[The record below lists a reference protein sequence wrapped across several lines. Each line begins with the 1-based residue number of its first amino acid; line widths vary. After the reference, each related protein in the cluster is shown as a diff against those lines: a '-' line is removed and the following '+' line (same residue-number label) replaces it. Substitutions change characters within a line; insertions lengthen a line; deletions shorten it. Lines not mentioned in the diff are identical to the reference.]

1 VLMYFTGESVVP
13 KELNR
18 MLRISDDV
26 IRHIIVRVEPQHVD
40 MTRIEQPQPVAE
52 QPEEAEEEI
61 EIEQPA
67 EAPEETPTE
76 EPTEEPEET
85 VEEEA
90 PAEEPVAEEST
101 EESNEN

>member
-1 VLMYFTGESVVP
+1 VLMYFTGESAVP

-52 QPEEAEEEI
+52 QPEEVEE

-101 EESNEN
+101 EESNED